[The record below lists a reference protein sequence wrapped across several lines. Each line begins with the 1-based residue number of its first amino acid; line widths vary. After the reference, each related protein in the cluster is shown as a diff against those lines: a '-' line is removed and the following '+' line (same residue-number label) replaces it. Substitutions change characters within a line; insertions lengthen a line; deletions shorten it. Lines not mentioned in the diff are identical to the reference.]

1 MVTAD
6 ERVGARM
13 AGAEKAE
20 TDSRRARAT
29 VAIIFCERGEAVVS
43 VDERDAR
50 GNGPGLAAR
59 IEVVGLWRTFETSL
73 D

>member
-29 VAIIFCERGEAVVS
+29 VAIIFCERGKAAVS
-43 VDERDAR
+43 GDGRGEGPLGGWLRAGDAR
-50 GNGPGLAAR
+50 RPSAR
-59 IEVVGLWRTFETSL
+59 TIG
-73 D
+73 